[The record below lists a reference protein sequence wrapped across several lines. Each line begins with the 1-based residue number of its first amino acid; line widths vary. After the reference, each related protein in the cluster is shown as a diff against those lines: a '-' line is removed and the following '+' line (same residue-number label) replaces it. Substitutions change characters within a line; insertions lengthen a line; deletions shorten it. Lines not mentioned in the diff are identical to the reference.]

1 MSDAMFSLADLAGL
15 TIDDIQEVRAETLP
29 QGSYEFEVE
38 ESKLE
43 EGTNRDGETRFWAE
57 IKMKIVDA
65 ISVMPERG
73 QPAIDPDSLVGKTY
87 TEKLYIV
94 PEDAEKG
101 IGRIRAWLADVGLS
115 NNGVLGEAIEGAIGH
130 RFKAKITHQASKDDK
145 SVKFARLKLERK
157 K

>member
-15 TIDDIQEVRAETLP
+15 NIDEIQEVRAEILP

-57 IKMKIVDA
+57 IKMKVIDA

-73 QPAIDPDSLVGKTY
+73 QPPIDPESLVGKTY
-87 TEKLYIV
+87 TERLYIV

-101 IGRIRAWLADVGLS
+101 IGRIRAWLADAGLA
-115 NNGVLGEAIEGAIGH
+115 NTGALGDAIEGAVGH

-145 SVKFARLKLERK
+145 SVKYARLKMERK
-157 K
+157 R